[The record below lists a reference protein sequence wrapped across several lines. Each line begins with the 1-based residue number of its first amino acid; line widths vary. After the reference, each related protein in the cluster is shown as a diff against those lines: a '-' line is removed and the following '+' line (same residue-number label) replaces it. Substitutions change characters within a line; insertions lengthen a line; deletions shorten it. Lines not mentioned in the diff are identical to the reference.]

1 MPRPLL
7 LADLSSALLALI
19 LFSIVLVLVGE
30 GLPQQGG
37 PCGLGVLDEG
47 GDGGLALFLPA
58 AALIPGGFA
67 LLFGLSPGGSG
78 RGDSFELVGER
89 PTESILCDAYV
100 SSIASIDR
108 RSSAG
113 TAYSSGFAGGGRRPH
128 CGFWIFILLVI
139 WPLLK

>member
-30 GLPQQGG
+30 GLPQQDG

-108 RSSAG
+108 RSSADMLLVDSPG
-113 TAYSSGFAGGGRRPH
+113 GAGGPH
-128 CGFWIFILLVI
+128 HPSCGFWIFIFVHLAS
-139 WPLLK
+139 

>member
-58 AALIPGGFA
+58 ALIPGGFA

-113 TAYSSGFAGGGRRPH
+113 TVCAVYSGGPRRTAH
-128 CGFWIFILLVI
+128 CGFWIFIHQSI